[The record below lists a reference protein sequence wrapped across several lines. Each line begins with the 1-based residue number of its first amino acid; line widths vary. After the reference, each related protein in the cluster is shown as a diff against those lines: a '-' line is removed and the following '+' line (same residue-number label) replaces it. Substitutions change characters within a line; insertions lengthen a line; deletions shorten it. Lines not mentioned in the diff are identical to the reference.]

1 MYIIHLTYTF
11 FRKDCIMVKQQL
23 TLKGIITLALCIML
37 TASFLQR
44 VSAQG
49 MRMSPEERTKQ
60 LKEQL
65 KLDDEQTKKIEEI
78 FKSAQEK
85 MQEAMGNAQGD
96 RDAMRKMMMDMRAKA
111 DKEIEAL
118 LTKDQKKKYDE
129 LKKEREKR
137 MRERMQ
143 GQGNN

>member
-1 MYIIHLTYTF
+1 
-11 FRKDCIMVKQQL
+11 MVQRQF
-23 TLKGIITLALCIML
+23 TLKGMLSLALCVLL
-37 TASFLQR
+37 TLSVLQR
-44 VSAQG
+44 ASAQG
-49 MRMSPEERTKQ
+49 MMRSPEERAKQ

-65 KLDDEQTKKIEEI
+65 KLDDEQTKKVEEI

-96 RDAMRKMMMDMRAKA
+96 RDAMRKIMMDIRAKG

-118 LTKDQKKKYDE
+118 LTKDQKKKYNE
-129 LKKEREKR
+129 VKKEREKR

-143 GQGNN
+143 GRGNN